1 MVVSRSREGAAHGPK
16 DAHQALR
23 DRIRGQIN
31 AFIDGRLPLKPSID
45 VRPSHEVVEEVTSCR
60 RRHART
66 LATLAPRLTWQ
77 FPTNPQAAR
86 VVRRALGTARP
97 VPPLRPAPPRPLRT
111 NLEDRMSRADT
122 VPCTGAGQPLD
133 GPATEDPLATDSS
146 SLGLSELL
154 TVQQEVEALFTAVE
168 AASQEAMLPEV
179 AAPVGEELFLA
190 KCAARLAQRRL
201 EEALAAAQELAGL
214 AEGRREALVRAE
226 EDVR

>member
-1 MVVSRSREGAAHGPK
+1 MA
-16 DAHQALR
+16 
-23 DRIRGQIN
+23 
-31 AFIDGRLPLKPSID
+31 
-45 VRPSHEVVEEVTSCR
+45 
-60 RRHART
+60 
-66 LATLAPRLTWQ
+66 
-77 FPTNPQAAR
+77 
-86 VVRRALGTARP
+86 
-97 VPPLRPAPPRPLRT
+97 
-111 NLEDRMSRADT
+111 
-122 VPCTGAGQPLD
+122 
-133 GPATEDPLATDSS
+133 
-146 SLGLSELL
+146 